1 MDEAVPYSTQPS
13 RMELGLSFNTNQQD
27 HQWSMSPPRMTPR
40 MVHAG
45 RPSGTTSPGL
55 ESPDQAMDTAR
66 SAYAAETSGAARP
79 GDGAKWA
86 LAMHTHKGPEGEEP
100 PGHMW
105 RDRTEPVESTAQTSF
120 SEFGKVVE
128 DIRRYRESPVPGL
141 ARTPP
146 PMPGA
151 DDIKFLRPFTDK
163 LNFPPT
169 PLASQARSASYT
181 SIRRQ
186 PTATRE
192 HTPPRAND
200 ASVPYK
206 GRTPPNGMMPK
217 FRKRR
222 E

>member
-13 RMELGLSFNTNQQD
+13 RMELGLSSNTNQQD

-86 LAMHTHKGPEGEEP
+86 LAMHTHKGPEGEEA

-146 PMPGA
+146 PPH
-151 DDIKFLRPFTDK
+151 
-163 LNFPPT
+163 
-169 PLASQARSASYT
+169 ARGR
-181 SIRRQ
+181 RRQ
-186 PTATRE
+186 VFATVYGQTQLSSDAPGVPGPVGVVHIDTAAARRHSGTHPT
-192 HTPPRAND
+192 
-200 ASVPYK
+200 SS
-206 GRTPPNGMMPK
+206 
-217 FRKRR
+217 KRR
-222 E
+222 FSPIQGTYTTERHDAEV